1 MALKYVCNTS
11 YHINN
16 AKLKATPYLQHI
28 ISFQLRKHGNNI
40 SGHGKGEDIPSDIA
54 GMNVFWTNGSMADL
68 GFTPFSLTRDLSI
81 LYVDEEGF
89 MSDGDKHRLEERC

>member
-1 MALKYVCNTS
+1 
-11 YHINN
+11 
-16 AKLKATPYLQHI
+16 
-28 ISFQLRKHGNNI
+28 
-40 SGHGKGEDIPSDIA
+40 
-54 GMNVFWTNGSMADL
+54 MNVFWTNGSVADL